1 MKQLKLNIQM
11 FASTNKTTYY
21 ELPQFVGTDK
31 PTWLGDFNEAMADI
45 DAGMH
50 ENATDITSIEVV
62 AQNASSS
69 ASQASQDVAT
79 LTGRVNTLSS
89 DVSSVT
95 QTANN
100 AQQTA
105 TSALNTA
112 NTANGKADT
121 NTTAITNLTGDVNNL
136 ESYLTLSDT
145 RKLTNPTITRG
156 AGTIEA
162 EDIRVALNSD
172 GTAGKIY
179 GRIAMRGQNDYGIVK
194 YINTGIMGVT
204 EPIVITCAGISFSS
218 PVNGGYNVDMAQ
230 IKIIPPATGEASA
243 SIEIYMG
250 NWSST
255 ATITS
260 LMPCMY
266 FFKDFGDTQQQ

>member
-11 FASTNKTTYY
+11 FASTNKTTNY

-31 PTWLGDFNEAMADI
+31 PTWLGDFNGAMADI
-45 DAGMH
+45 DTAMH
-50 ENATDITSIEVV
+50 KNATDITEVETV
-62 AQNASSS
+62 AQNASTS

-89 DVSSVT
+89 DVSSVS
-95 QTANN
+95 QTATN

-121 NTTAITNLTGDVNNL
+121 NTTAITNLTGNVANL
-136 ESYLTLSDT
+136 ESYITLSDT

-156 AGTIEA
+156 GGTIEA

-179 GRIAMRGQNDYGIVK
+179 GRIAIRGQNGYGIVK
-194 YINTGIMGVT
+194 YTNTGIMGIT
-204 EPIVITCAGISFSS
+204 ESFGISSAGVS
-218 PVNGGYNVDMAQ
+218 YSIPVKGGYAVDSAQ
-230 IKIIPPATGEASA
+230 IFINPPATGETSA
-243 SIEIYMG
+243 SIEVRMG
-250 NWSST
+250 NWSSEACVT
-255 ATITS
+255 F

-266 FFKDFGDTQQQ
+266 FFKDFGDTQQ

>member
-11 FASTNKTTYY
+11 FASTNKTTNYK
-21 ELPQFVGTDK
+21 LPQFVGTDK

-45 DAGMH
+45 DTAIH
-50 ENATDITSIEVV
+50 ENATDIKAIEVV
-62 AQNASSS
+62 AQNASTS

-89 DVSSVT
+89 DVTSAT
-95 QTANN
+95 QTSNN
-100 AQQTA
+100 AQTTA

-121 NTTAITNLTGDVNNL
+121 NTTAITNLTDNVVNL
-136 ESYLTLSDT
+136 KSYLTLSDT

-156 AGTIEA
+156 GGTIEA

-179 GRIAMRGQNDYGIVK
+179 GRIAIRGQNGYGIVK
-194 YINTGIMGVT
+194 YTNTGIMGVT
-204 EPIVITCAGISFSS
+204 ETFGISPAGVSYANPLS
-218 PVNGGYNVDMAQ
+218 GGYEVDSAQ
-230 IKIIPPATGEASA
+230 IFINPPATGETSA
-243 SIEIYMG
+243 SIEVRMG
-250 NWSST
+250 NWSSG
-255 ATITS
+255 ASITF
-260 LMPCMY
+260 LNPCIY
-266 FFKDFGDTQQQ
+266 FFKDFGDTQQ

>member
-50 ENATDITSIEVV
+50 ENATDISSIETL

-89 DVSSVT
+89 DVSSIS
-95 QTANN
+95 QTATN
-100 AQQTA
+100 AQQTS

-121 NTTAITNLTGDVNNL
+121 NTTAITNLTGDVTSL
-136 ESYLTLSDT
+136 ESYITLSDT

-156 AGTIEA
+156 AGTIEG

-179 GRIAMRGQNDYGIVK
+179 GRIAIRGQNNYGAVK
-194 YINTGIMGVT
+194 YTNTGIMGVT
-204 EPIVITCAGISFSS
+204 EAITISSAGVSLAE
-218 PVNGGYNVDMAQ
+218 PVSGGYGVDIAQ
-230 IKIIPPATGEASA
+230 LKINPPEAGETSA
-243 SIEIYMG
+243 SIEIIMG
-250 NWSST
+250 NWSSS
-255 ATITS
+255 ATVAF

-266 FFKDFGDTQQQ
+266 FFKDFGDTQQ